1 MLIKLKRVYEKADV
15 SDGYRMLVDRLW
27 PRGISKAAADL
38 DEWSKDL
45 APSDQLRGWY
55 SHDAGKWPDFK
66 QRYFA
71 ELSGREELIRLIAEK
86 ALTNTVTFVYAAKDE
101 EHNNAAALKEY
112 VETFINRDRVTLS

>member
-1 MLIKLKRVYEKADV
+1 MIKLKRVYEKADV